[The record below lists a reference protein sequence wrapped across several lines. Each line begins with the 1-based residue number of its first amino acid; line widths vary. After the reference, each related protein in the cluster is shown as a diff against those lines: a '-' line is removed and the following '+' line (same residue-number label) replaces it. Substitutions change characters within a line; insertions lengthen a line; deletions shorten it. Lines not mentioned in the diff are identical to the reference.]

1 VGDRRYDLDTLTGLD
16 LSMSYWAGES
26 IAHAI
31 ASFGFADGQRLAFC

>member
-31 ASFGFADGQRLAFC
+31 ASFADGQRLAFC